1 MAVSTWMNE
10 WMDVLNI
17 YTVKTSS
24 HHYQGTLSMIV
35 ALQESISRGM
45 DQWWENGRWPYTELS
60 QDLSCCKSTRTSKF
74 PLSFSCGK
82 PLGTLEVS
90 WSSGVYNTIPYI
102 CPVCS
107 VDLNIIFLLLIYCI
121 YSLHS
126 YLRQAIL
133 SSLIHLCIS
142 KYNPAMGQL
151 ALTVLKSILPYK
163 IIYTFPVPIAF
174 IFVSSHVNLLLALVH
189 FHICFLGQV

>member
-1 MAVSTWMNE
+1 MADGLTLHWVR
-10 WMDVLNI
+10 I
-17 YTVKTSS
+17 YR
-24 HHYQGTLSMIV
+24 V
-35 ALQESISRGM
+35 ANPLEPP
-45 DQWWENGRWPYTELS
+45 N
-60 QDLSCCKSTRTSKF
+60 F
-74 PLSFSCGK
+74 PSAFPAGNLWGLWRSLDRRVC
-82 PLGTLEVS
+82 
-90 WSSGVYNTIPYI
+90 TIPYI

-121 YSLHS
+121 HSLHS

-174 IFVSSHVNLLLALVH
+174 IYVSSHVNLLLALVH